1 MRQIKIFIIV
11 LITGVFVTTSC
22 EFGDIN
28 IDPTTLSS
36 VQLKDQLPVAI
47 GQTVFNVGSSGARAA
62 GLIMQQYKGIEAQQ
76 QQLERYVID
85 DNTFNNLWSFGLYG
99 GGVMKDCDLLIK
111 QGTELEQPYYV
122 GIAKVLM
129 AANLGIA
136 TQCWGDI
143 PYSEAFLGTEGS
155 EFFKPAFDTQ
165 ESIYNSI
172 QSLLDQ
178 GITELSKAEVA
189 GGPSSDDLIY
199 GGDATGWIQTAHA
212 MKARFYMHL
221 VKRDGNAASKALAE
235 IANAYDSNSDES
247 MFTAFGG
254 RGANDAN
261 PYGQFGAQRPNT
273 LAINDD
279 FAANM
284 DAKSDPRQS
293 YYMANDGTNYI
304 FYTGPSGLFWSSYTS
319 PLPLISYTEQKFI
332 EAEALSRTGD
342 QTGAASALQEA
353 IEANMDQIGIDPT
366 DYAAYVAA
374 NSNLASL
381 GNDAER
387 LEKILTE
394 KYFAMYAQGFFE
406 TWTDF
411 RRTGYPALNPISGGV
426 NGSNPSGIIPRRY
439 IYPNDEKFANTENVN
454 AAIARLPGGRD
465 LLDTDMWAFE

>member
-1 MRQIKIFIIV
+1 MRQLKIFIIV

-62 GLIMQQYKGIEAQQ
+62 GLMMQQFKGIEAQQ

-99 GGVMKDCDLLIK
+99 GGVMKDCDLIMNL
-111 QGTELEQPYYV
+111 GTELEQPYYV

-129 AANLGIA
+129 AVNLGIA

-155 EFFKPAFDTQ
+155 EFFKPVFDSQ
-165 ESIYNSI
+165 ESIYASI
-172 QSLLDQ
+172 QTLLDE
-178 GITELSKAEVA
+178 GITEMNKAEVA
-189 GGPSSDDLIY
+189 GGPGSDDLIY
-199 GGDATGWIQTAHA
+199 GGDPDGWIQTAYA
-212 MKARFYMHL
+212 LKARFYMHL
-221 VKRDGNAASKALAE
+221 VKRDGGAASKALSA
-235 IANAYDSNSDES
+235 IANAYSSNADES

-279 FAANM
+279 FAAGM
-284 DAKSDPRQS
+284 DSKGDPRQS

-319 PLPLISYTEQKFI
+319 PLPIISYTEQKFL
-332 EAEALSRTGD
+332 EAEALIRSGGPVGD
-342 QTGAASALQEA
+342 AAAALTEA
-353 IEANMDQIGIDPT
+353 IEANMDQMGIDPA

-374 NSNLASL
+374 Y
-381 GNDAER
+381 GNFSGLSTDAER
-387 LEKILTE
+387 LERILTE
-394 KYFAMYAQGFFE
+394 KYYAMYAQGFFE

-411 RRTGYPALNPISGGV
+411 RRAGYPTLDPISGGV
-426 NGSNPSGIIPRRY
+426 NGSNPSGVIPRRW

-454 AAIARLPGGRD
+454 AAIQRQGGE
-465 LLDTDMWAFE
+465 LLDVDMWAFE